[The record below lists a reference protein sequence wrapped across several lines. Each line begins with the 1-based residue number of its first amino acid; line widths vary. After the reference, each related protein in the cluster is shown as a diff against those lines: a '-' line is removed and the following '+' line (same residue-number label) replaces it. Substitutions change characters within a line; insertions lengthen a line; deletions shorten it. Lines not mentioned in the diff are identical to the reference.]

1 MPGRPQ
7 MRLRSAALLRELMQ
21 EEQHDTVT
29 LAIATGL
36 SKQVIGYLW
45 SGKRQTCSR
54 RTAQLIADALGVQ
67 VKALFSAPVSSGS
80 QDKESK

>member
-7 MRLRSAALLRELMQ
+7 MRLRSTVLLRELMRDR
-21 EEQHDTVT
+21 HDTVS
-29 LAIATGL
+29 LAAATGL

-54 RTAQLIADALGVQ
+54 RTARLIADALGVQ
-67 VKALFSAPVSSGS
+67 VDALFSAPVSSVS
-80 QDKESK
+80 PDKENQ